1 MASESAIDVA
11 KGLQVQGKTAEAE
24 ILYREL
30 LANEPDSLG
39 ALEGLGVVC
48 FQKGRIDEAAALFA
62 RGAALAPESG
72 RFHANLGEA
81 LRTMRRF
88 DQALLH
94 LRKAAAL
101 DPSEA
106 QTWNSLGLLASDLRR
121 NGAALHAFREAI
133 RLRPRFVYAHI
144 NLANTLLV
152 MGQPT
157 KAADALCAAISIEP
171 NNPLALTNL
180 GRLLSEANEPALLAE
195 AEGVCRRAIAIAP
208 HMTVSSSTLAK
219 VLARQGRTDEAALA
233 ESRALPVDPAA
244 TPRPTAVED
253 APIHQKALAEHSQGL
268 AHLSE
273 GLLDEAE
280 ACLREALRLDPQL
293 AAAWTAIAEIE
304 VDRGDLESSTQ
315 SARTGLAIC
324 PGLAEAHWRIAT
336 NLQGKLADN
345 DVEAI
350 ERALRDQTKSN
361 EDRALLHYALAT
373 VLDRRGSYAQ
383 AAEYHKTANLHHSAS
398 KFARGLAYDP
408 DQHSKYIDGIISC
421 YTSDFVT
428 ERHAWGMPDP
438 RPVFIVGFP
447 RSGTTLTEQILAS
460 HPQIHGAGELHDIHK
475 ISRSLHEVFDAPW
488 DNPLNAVHQ
497 LQPDS
502 TKAAAQRYL
511 DRLNAVAP
519 PTADRIVDKMPDN
532 INHLGLIA
540 VLLPKAKAILCRRD
554 PRDIAL
560 SCWQTVLKACPWNN
574 DWDHIARRMA
584 DYQRLLKH
592 WKQNPPLA
600 ICEIKY
606 EELVTDLERNARLL
620 IDFVGLEW
628 DPACL
633 QFHSNSRVV
642 RTPSLVQVR
651 QPIHSRSAGRWR
663 LYEASLK
670 PMFEAFERH
679 GVELDNG
686 S

>member
-1 MASESAIDVA
+1 MASESAIDIA
-11 KGLQVQGKTAEAE
+11 KGLQLQGKTAEAE

-30 LANEPDSLG
+30 LNNAPDNLA
-39 ALEGLGVVC
+39 ALEGLGVAC
-48 FQKGRIDEAAALFA
+48 FQQGRIDEAAALFA

-94 LRKAAAL
+94 LRMAAAL
-101 DPSEA
+101 EPTEA
-106 QTWNSLGLLASDLRR
+106 QTWNSLGLLASDLGR
-121 NGAALHAFREAI
+121 NGAALHAYREAI

-144 NLANTLLV
+144 NLANTFLV
-152 MGQPT
+152 LGQAT
-157 KAADALCAAISIEP
+157 KAADALRAAILIEP

-180 GRLLSEANEPALLAE
+180 ARLLSEANDPALLAE
-195 AEGVCRRAIAIAP
+195 AETVCRRAVALAP
-208 HMTVSSSTLAK
+208 HVTVSSSTLAK
-219 VLARQGRTDEAALA
+219 VLARQGRTVEAAEVESHALQLDTPA
-233 ESRALPVDPAA
+233 APRSRAA
-244 TPRPTAVED
+244 ED
-253 APIHQKALAEHSQGL
+253 APIKQRALVEHSQGL
-268 AHLSE
+268 AHLAE
-273 GLLDEAE
+273 GRLDEAE

-304 VDRGDLESSTQ
+304 ADRGELALSTQ

-336 NLQGKLADN
+336 NLQGQLADN

-350 ERALRDQTKSN
+350 ERALSDQSKSN

-373 VLDRRGSYAQ
+373 VLDRRGSYTR
-383 AAEYHKTANLHHSAS
+383 AAEYHETANLHHSAA

-408 DQHSKYIDGIISC
+408 DQHSRYIDSIISC

-428 ERHAWGMPDP
+428 ERHAWGAPDP

-460 HPQIHGAGELHDIHK
+460 HPQVHGAGELHDIHK
-475 ISRSLHEVFDAPW
+475 ISRSLHEVIDAPW
-488 DNPLNAVHQ
+488 DNPLDMIRQ
-497 LQPDS
+497 LRPDS
-502 TKAAAQRYL
+502 ANAASQRYL
-511 DRLNAVAP
+511 DRLNALAP
-519 PTADRIVDKMPDN
+519 PTAERIVDKMPDN
-532 INHLGLIA
+532 VNHLGLIA
-540 VLLPKAKAILCRRD
+540 VLLPNARAIICRRD
-554 PRDIAL
+554 PRAIAL
-560 SCWQTVLKACPWNN
+560 SCWQTVLRACPWNN
-574 DWDHIARRMA
+574 DWDHIARRLA
-584 DYQRLLKH
+584 DYQRLVKH

-600 ICEIKY
+600 TFEIQY
-606 EELVTDLERNARLL
+606 EELVADLEGHARRL
-620 IDFVGLEW
+620 IDFVGLAW

-633 QFHSNSRVV
+633 QFYANPRVV

-651 QPIHSRSAGRWR
+651 QPIHSRSVCRWR

-670 PMFEAFERH
+670 PMFRAFERH
-679 GVELDNG
+679 GVELDDCN
-686 S
+686 